1 MADNDRSNIVH
12 NIDPAI
18 IRNFIAVV
26 ETGSLTLAAQRAMKT
41 TAALSYQIGLLEAA
55 LGQKLFKR
63 NGRGM
68 TPSKEGNQ
76 FLVKA
81 RFLLQVYDQTINNK
95 KAKKSPML
103 KEIICGEEA

>member
-1 MADNDRSNIVH
+1 MTDNDGSDIVH
-12 NIDPAI
+12 NIDLAI

-26 ETGSLTLAAQRAMKT
+26 ETGSLTLAARRAMKT
-41 TAALSYQIGLLEAA
+41 TAALSYQIGLLEDA
-55 LGQKLFKR
+55 LGQKLFRR

-81 RFLLQVYDQTINNK
+81 PFLLQVYDQTVNNK
-95 KAKKSPML
+95 KTKK
-103 KEIICGEEA
+103 IVHA